1 MVFKYLTQK
10 HSFHL
15 VDPSPWPLFTSIS
28 ALMLTFG
35 GVMYMHC
42 YCGGF
47 ELFIKGLAAM
57 LLCLFGWWRDII
69 REATFEGQHTLS
81 VQRGLRI
88 GFLLFIVSE
97 IMFFFGFFFAFF
109 YLCLNPS
116 IALGAAWP
124 PKHMIILNPWKI
136 PLLNT
141 ILLLSSGVTIT
152 LAHHAICLGC
162 KKTST
167 NALGITILIAL
178 IFLYLQGLEYRTAP
192 FNITDTAYGSVFFM
206 LTGFHGF
213 HVFIGTCF
221 LIVCE
226 FRLFLNHFTRKQHL
240 GFEMAAWYWHFVDVV
255 WMILFITL
263 YWWGS

>member
-1 MVFKYLTQK
+1 LKSLKNKFIEQLSQLKKLNTFNFLLYILLFLVIVSKYLTQK

-15 VDPSPWPLFTSIS
+15 VDPSPGPLFTSIS

-69 REATFEGQHTLS
+69 RETTFKGQHTLS

-88 GFLLFIVSE
+88 EFLLLIVSE
-97 IMFFFGFFFAFF
+97 IMFFFGFFFGFF

-116 IALGAAWP
+116 IAFGAAWL
-124 PKHMIILNPWKI
+124 PKHMIIFNPWKI
-136 PLLNT
+136 PLLNI

-162 KKTST
+162 KKMST
-167 NALGITILIAL
+167 NALEINFFFVLFFLFLQVLVYRAPPFIITIL
-178 IFLYLQGLEYRTAP
+178 F
-192 FNITDTAYGSVFFM
+192 
-206 LTGFHGF
+206 
-213 HVFIGTCF
+213 
-221 LIVCE
+221 
-226 FRLFLNHFTRKQHL
+226 
-240 GFEMAAWYWHFVDVV
+240 
-255 WMILFITL
+255 
-263 YWWGS
+263 